1 MFCIVIML
9 CMYCIC
15 KVILLCIFYL
25 LYVLPCSYLDH
36 YVSVIKFIVIISQPL
51 TLRFVVFLLFF
62 YIINV
67 SDLGQCIVTNISA
80 FNINETVPD
89 LTKVVQQDN
98 KQRRPFKTM
107 HSSTGHK

>member
-1 MFCIVIML
+1 M
-9 CMYCIC
+9 
-15 KVILLCIFYL
+15 
-25 LYVLPCSYLDH
+25 
-36 YVSVIKFIVIISQPL
+36 SVIKFIIIITSQPL
-51 TLRFVVFLLFF
+51 TLRFVVFLLFFF

-89 LTKVVQQDN
+89 LTKVAQQDN

>member
-1 MFCIVIML
+1 MYFLSFVCFALLLSGPFCV
-9 CMYCIC
+9 CN
-15 KVILLCIFYL
+15 KV
-25 LYVLPCSYLDH
+25 H
-36 YVSVIKFIVIISQPL
+36 YYYYITAFNI
-51 TLRFVVFLLFF
+51 TFCCFCTFFF

-89 LTKVVQQDN
+89 LTKVAQQDN